1 MALPPIEFSKNIVD
15 FCGKATLGTL
25 STIRDVLSGSL
36 GSAADQM
43 GQLTDKPL
51 VKFTEIQNTFRKA
64 AENLSTANDVTSFGM
79 ATAIQAVS
87 DAFDKAGEALNIANE
102 FTHQNL
108 FENVQVGSVTGTS
121 FDSFLRTDIRASYRI
136 DGKDVTAA
144 EAYQAF
150 KVSGKSQA
158 VIMIPGLFCDETIWT
173 TGEDS
178 IVNQF
183 DKKGIFGIMIR
194 MHPGLPIAENG
205 RNLLRLFSELFE
217 CGEITPNVITF
228 SNGGLIFR
236 SCLYYA
242 GVQKKSWTRLFRK
255 TLIISPP
262 DGGSYIEKIGFWLG
276 LALKSIPMLGLQM
289 LGWIGHMRSEAMK
302 DLSHGIIREEDRK
315 NLSQVHRYGADLYY
329 GELDDVDAYLAY
341 SLISESNDPVKT
353 WLGDGVCEKRS
364 LEYLRES
371 VYMKKSNPDSRVRVV
386 AGKSHFQILGSPEI
400 RAFIEEVF
408 I

>member
-1 MALPPIEFSKNIVD
+1 MALPPIDFTRTIVD
-15 FCGKATLGTL
+15 FCGKATVGTL

-51 VKFTEIQNTFRKA
+51 VKFTEIQGTFRKA

-87 DAFDKAGEALNIANE
+87 EAFDKAGEALNIANE

-121 FDSFLRTDIRASYRI
+121 FDSFLRTEIRASYRL
-136 DGKDVTAA
+136 DGRDVSAS
-144 EAYQAF
+144 EIYQAF
-150 KVSGKSQA
+150 KASGKTQA
-158 VIMIPGLFCDETIWT
+158 VVMIPGLFCDETIWT
-173 TGEDS
+173 TGDDS
-178 IVNQF
+178 IISRF
-183 DKKGIFGIMIR
+183 DNLGIYGITIR
-194 MHPGLPIAENG
+194 LHPGLPIAENG
-205 RNLLRLFSELFE
+205 RNLLRLLGELFD
-217 CGEITPNVITF
+217 CGEITPNVIAY

-242 GVQKKSWTRLFRK
+242 GIQKKPWARLFRK
-255 TLIISPP
+255 CLIISPP

-276 LALKSIPMLGLQM
+276 LALKSIPVLGLQM

-315 NLSQVHRYGADLYY
+315 SLSQVHRYGADLYY
-329 GELDDVDAYLAY
+329 GELDEVDAYLAY

-371 VYMKKSNPDSRVRVV
+371 VYMKKPNPESRIRVLP
-386 AGKSHFQILGSPEI
+386 GKSHFQILGTDGI
-400 RAFIEEVF
+400 RKFIEEVF
-408 I
+408 V